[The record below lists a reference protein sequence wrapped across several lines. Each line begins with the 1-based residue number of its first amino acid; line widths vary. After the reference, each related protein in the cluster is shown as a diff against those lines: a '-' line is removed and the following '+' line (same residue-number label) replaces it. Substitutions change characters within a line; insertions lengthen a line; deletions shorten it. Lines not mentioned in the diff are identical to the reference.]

1 MFRKSQVWST
11 YAGTCT
17 IYTNA
22 CGAVPA
28 ITWTGTWGTWGTFA
42 SKATNA
48 SNTGIQIGRDHYL
61 YYMRATNSKPYIR
74 VSYRTT
80 DNGGTIHWYYRSCDV
95 DVNNSSYIQHGATY
109 GTSGYDYGTEG

>member
-1 MFRKSQVWST
+1 MRTYRPKVKVEWNIHYAIFCHRFIQKVFQKSQNWST

-28 ITWTGTWGTWGTFA
+28 ITWTGTWGTWETFA

-48 SNTGIQIGRDHYL
+48 SNTGIQIGRDRYL
-61 YYMRATNSKPYIR
+61 YYMRATNSKPF
-74 VSYRTT
+74 
-80 DNGGTIHWYYRSCDV
+80 NGGT
-95 DVNNSSYIQHGATY
+95 
-109 GTSGYDYGTEG
+109 YDTEIIW